1 MDKCQCG
8 GELKPGEDFCYAC
21 LGERV
26 PGPGDFDTPWEF
38 ETVEEKQE
46 YIKNREADF
55 SRVGSEEWKEEM
67 RKLWPYGGFH

>member
-1 MDKCQCG
+1 MGKCQCG

-21 LGERV
+21 LGEKMPARW
-26 PGPGDFDTPWEF
+26 DA
-38 ETVEEKQE
+38 ETAEERRE